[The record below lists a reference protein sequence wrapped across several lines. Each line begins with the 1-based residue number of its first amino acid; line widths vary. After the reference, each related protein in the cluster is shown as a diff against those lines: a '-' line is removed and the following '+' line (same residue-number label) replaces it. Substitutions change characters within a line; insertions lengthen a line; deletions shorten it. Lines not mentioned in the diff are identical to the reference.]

1 MYWLSILINLV
12 KNVLWTL
19 NTESQRALLIFRKIK
34 ARKENNECAGQK
46 HLFPQLDQ
54 YGKVR
59 ACCCQGFCCLSG
71 LGTAR
76 LLWRLGIVT
85 VCLCQSLHSK
95 VTVSLYF
102 ILISHPDVCCVCTL
116 HLTPSQGLSRVKS
129 WVVMKWSLLL
139 DHLHT
144 MKPFNRL
151 FGVWNCRNIGLFL
164 QCFYDTPNIFTL
176 SAIFHPVIY
185 IILFLFYFFNVKHFF
200 FFLLPDFLLQI
211 WKILEIFSEKQ
222 GLTC

>member
-1 MYWLSILINLV
+1 MYWLDILISLV
-12 KNVLWTL
+12 KKILWTL
-19 NTESQRALLIFRKIK
+19 TTETIIKIAQNTKSQRALFIFSKIK
-34 ARKENNECAGQK
+34 ARKENNEYAGQK

-102 ILISHPDVCCVCTL
+102 ILISHPNVCCVCTL
-116 HLTPSQGLSRVKS
+116 HLSPSQGLSKVKS
-129 WVVMKWSLLL
+129 WEVMKWFLYHNRKL
-139 DHLHT
+139 DHL
-144 MKPFNRL
+144 L
-151 FGVWNCRNIGLFL
+151 WSLVIYYLFL
-164 QCFYDTPNIFTL
+164 CYTNIFT
-176 SAIFHPVIY
+176 
-185 IILFLFYFFNVKHFF
+185 FFNVKHIFS
-200 FFLLPDFLLQI
+200 LSDFLLQI
-211 WKILEIFSEKQ
+211 WKILEIFSETLYYKFS
-222 GLTC
+222 LVNIT